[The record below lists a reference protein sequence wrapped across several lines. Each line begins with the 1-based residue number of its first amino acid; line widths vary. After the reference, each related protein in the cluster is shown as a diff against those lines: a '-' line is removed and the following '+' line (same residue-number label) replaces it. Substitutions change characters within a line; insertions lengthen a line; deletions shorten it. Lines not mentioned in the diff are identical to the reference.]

1 MMTYRGASKALAE
14 ATRGAPWVPDYCRVP
29 RCARWSRPDVSSQ
42 QLSSATSAARC
53 DDRCTWDLGGICL
66 LSITSRIHG
75 HAISAIGIGDLCPL
89 LSSNSERVSP
99 KLSMSAPYYA
109 QTCARNRE
117 DCKSMLLLLV
127 DPHGHQ

>member
-66 LSITSRIHG
+66 LSITSRIITWARHIG
-75 HAISAIGIGDLCPL
+75 YRDWGLVPSA
-89 LSSNSERVSP
+89 V
-99 KLSMSAPYYA
+99 K
-109 QTCARNRE
+109 QF
-117 DCKSMLLLLV
+117 
-127 DPHGHQ
+127 